1 MVNGDED
8 TELFSF
14 NKHKKS
20 MAKVGYISSEEEAE
34 KPKGGIKG
42 TRKTK
47 DMGETED
54 NLAYIYE
61 EKQKKDQAYKEK
73 VKLAHQE
80 KYAKNKHNDR
90 EFDEDYIKAKQFMKK
105 EDQDVLEGMD
115 DL

>member
-61 EKQKKDQAYKEK
+61 EKQKKD
-73 VKLAHQE
+73 
-80 KYAKNKHNDR
+80 
-90 EFDEDYIKAKQFMKK
+90 
-105 EDQDVLEGMD
+105 
-115 DL
+115 